1 MKKKIFAAVI
11 SLVFLVLSSCNSN
24 PLEAPVVPMTRD
36 YVWSVD
42 TILNYAYMNK
52 LWGSSPRDVWAIGS
66 PGNFSKTIWHF
77 DGSYWSTDNVFRFFD
92 PTSIYGFSANN
103 IWIGGLGGEIWN
115 NQSGY
120 WKKVAVLTKDE
131 NKKDGNKYVV
141 FDNMWGG
148 SPNDL
153 YAFGADADDKLL
165 ANISVIAHYN
175 GGNWVMLNTDGLQG
189 IVERFYGNRPDGKF
203 YVQTYKI
210 GGGQYPDSS
219 LIYEYSPE
227 SLSPKKY
234 NKIYGSL
241 WTQGLQAD
249 ISLIDGEVYFVLGNE
264 IAKRVNN
271 QFQTFL
277 RVDNP
282 NFYQRIWGR
291 NSKDIFLLMTDGL
304 AHYDGTDIEYLFHF
318 NKPRT
323 QISPGEALFEN
334 EVFFLAN
341 EFSTGLYLIFHGK
354 PNKGG

>member
-11 SLVFLVLSSCNSN
+11 SLVVLVLSSCNSN
-24 PLEAPVVPMTRD
+24 PLEAPVVPRTRD

-52 LWGSSPRDVWAIGS
+52 LWGSSPLDVYAIGQ
-66 PGNFSKTIWHF
+66 PGIWSKSIWHF
-77 DGSYWSTDNVFRFFD
+77 DGSNWSTDNVVRAFV
-92 PTSIYGFSANN
+92 PHSIYGFSANN
-103 IWIGGLGGEIWN
+103 IWIGASGGKIWN

-120 WKKVAVLTKDE
+120 WKEVAVLTKDGHS
-131 NKKDGNKYVV
+131 DIV
-141 FDNMWGG
+141 FDNMWGE
-148 SPNDL
+148 SPNDM

-165 ANISVIAHYN
+165 ANISVIAHYS
-175 GGNWVMLNTDGLQG
+175 GDNWVMMNTDGLHG
-189 IVERFYGNRPDGKF
+189 IVEHFYRNKTDGTFYLRTNR
-203 YVQTYKI
+203 I
-210 GGGQYPDSS
+210 GGGEFPDSN
-219 LIYEYSPE
+219 LIYEYTPE
-227 SLSPKKY
+227 SLISKKY
-234 NKIYGSL
+234 NKIYGSIE
-241 WTQGLQAD
+241 TQGQQAD
-249 ISLIDGEVYFVLGNE
+249 ISLINGEVYFVLGNE

-323 QISPGEALFEN
+323 QIYIGGAALFDY
-334 EVFFLAN
+334 EVFFLAD
-341 EFSTGLYLIFHGK
+341 ESSTGLYLIYHGK

>member
-11 SLVFLVLSSCNSN
+11 SLVLLVLSSCNSN

-52 LWGSSPRDVWAIGS
+52 LWGSSPRDVWAIGQ
-66 PGNFSKTIWHF
+66 PGIWSKSIWHF
-77 DGSYWSTDNVFRFFD
+77 NGTNWSTDNVVRSFV
-92 PTSIYGFSANN
+92 PHSIYGFSVNN
-103 IWIGGLGGEIWN
+103 IIWIGGSSGKIWN

-120 WKKVAVLTKDE
+120 WKEAAVLTKDGHS
-131 NKKDGNKYVV
+131 DIV
-141 FDNMWGG
+141 FDNMWGD
-148 SPNDL
+148 SPNGF
-153 YAFGADADDKLL
+153 YAFGAYTDENLL
-165 ANISVIAHYN
+165 YNNSVIAHYT
-175 GGNWVMLNTDGLQG
+175 GSNWDMQNTDGLQG
-189 IVERFYGNRPDGKF
+189 IVERFYKNKPDEKF

-210 GGGQYPDSS
+210 GGGQYPDST
-219 LIYEYSPE
+219 LIYEYIQG
-227 SLSPKKY
+227 KY
-234 NKIYGSL
+234 NKIYGSI

-249 ISLIDGEVYFVLGNE
+249 ISLINGEVYFVLGNE

-323 QISPGEALFEN
+323 QIYIGGAALFDY
-334 EVFFLAN
+334 EVFFLAD
-341 EFSTGLYLIFHGK
+341 EFSTGLYLK
-354 PNKGG
+354 SLLTE